1 MKMKHFQCAI
11 LIRCQVAYLV
21 FFILS
26 DIALLS
32 AGKEDNRKKTP
43 MKKFIV

>member
-1 MKMKHFQCAI
+1 MKHFQCAI